1 MSGAN
6 RGHVLLVDDDL
17 ELLAV
22 TAEALQ
28 AAGFKV
34 DTARD
39 GLEALAC
46 LETVEPEVVVADV
59 EMPVMDGY
67 ELCRRVRASGRSEIP
82 FLFCSGLGAP
92 DARLEGLRVGA
103 DDYLQK
109 PANADELVLKLTRQV
124 ERVRQFRAVS
134 ASAPALNAAA
144 LAGYEA
150 RLLRGGGSI
159 DRLGRFELRAIL
171 GRGSMG
177 TVFKAWDTTLE
188 RWVAVKTVR
197 AGVGMAGFWDD
208 DLVRRLVSEAAIV
221 ARFNHPHVVA
231 VHDVRDAADAAY
243 IVMELVDGL
252 SLEALL
258 RSSGRLGTDR
268 TAPLVAALASAL
280 SAAHALNLMHR
291 DVKPGNVLLGRDGTI
306 KLTDFGIASFVSSH
320 TRGRGFGTPGYVPP
334 EAVRGDGIDA
344 SGDLFAL
351 GALAYRCLTGRPAV
365 AGGTPSEI
373 LTNTMH
379 GRVQS
384 LRDAGTAAPMEL
396 VALVDGLL
404 EPDRE
409 KRIGD
414 AALLSSELARLSAA
428 AGWRWAVPELA
439 GAPAGGDAPLPEGS
453 GGPHAQ
459 LFPTLDEGTGR
470 KPETERH

>member
-1 MSGAN
+1 MVEAS

-17 ELLAV
+17 DLLEV
-22 TAEALQ
+22 TTEALQ
-28 AAGFKV
+28 AAGFRV

-39 GLEALAC
+39 GREALAC
-46 LETVEPEVVVADV
+46 LETLEPEVVVADI

-82 FLFCSGLGAP
+82 FLFCSGLDGQ
-92 DARLEGLRVGA
+92 DTRLEGLRVGA

-109 PANADELVLKLTRQV
+109 PANTDELILKLTRQV

-134 ASAPALNAAA
+134 ASSPALNAAA
-144 LAGYEA
+144 LAAFEA
-150 RLLRGGGSI
+150 RLLRGGANI
-159 DRLGRFELRAIL
+159 DRLGRFELRGIL

-197 AGVGMAGFWDD
+197 AGAGMAGFWDD

-243 IVMELVDGL
+243 FVMEMVDGL

-258 RSSGRLGTDR
+258 RSSGRLRADR
-268 TAPLVAALASAL
+268 TAPLVGAISSALA
-280 SAAHALNLMHR
+280 AAHGLNLMHR
-291 DVKPGNVLLGRDGTI
+291 DVKPSNVLLGRDGTI
-306 KLTDFGIASFVSSH
+306 KLTDFGIASFVSAH
-320 TRGRGFGTPGYVPP
+320 TRGRFGTPGYVPP
-334 EAVRGDGIDA
+334 EAVRGDSIDSSA
-344 SGDLFAL
+344 DLFAL
-351 GALAYRCLTGRPAV
+351 GALAYRCLAGKPAIGGR
-365 AGGTPSEI
+365 TPSEI
-373 LTNTMH
+373 LTNTMN
-379 GRVQS
+379 GRVHS
-384 LRDAGTAAPMEL
+384 LREAGTGAPLEL

-404 EPDRE
+404 EPDPS

-414 AALLSSELARLSAA
+414 AALLSAELARLSAA
-428 AGWRWAVPELA
+428 SGWRWTLPALDD
-439 GAPAGGDAPLPEGS
+439 APAGAHAHQREGS
-453 GGPHAQ
+453 GSSLHAQ
-459 LFPTLDEGTGR
+459 LFPTLDEGMGPR
-470 KPETERH
+470 AQTEHE

>member
-1 MSGAN
+1 MSEAD
-6 RGHVLLVDDDL
+6 RGHVLLVDDDPEIL
-17 ELLAV
+17 EV
-22 TAEALQ
+22 TAEAL
-28 AAGFKV
+28 AGSGFRV
-34 DTARD
+34 DIARD
-39 GLEALAC
+39 GREALAF
-46 LETVEPEVVVADV
+46 LETHEPEVVIADV

-82 FLFCSGLGAP
+82 FLFCSGLGES
-92 DARLEGLRVGA
+92 DARLEGLRAGA
-103 DDYLQK
+103 DDYLHK
-109 PANADELVLKLTRQV
+109 PANPDELVLKLTRQV
-124 ERVRQFRAVS
+124 ERVRKFRAVS
-134 ASAPALNAAA
+134 SAGAPALNAAA
-144 LAGYEA
+144 LAAFES
-150 RLLRGGGSI
+150 RLLRGGASI

-197 AGVGMAGFWDD
+197 AGAGMAGFWDD

-258 RSSGRLGTDR
+258 RSSGRLPADR
-268 TAPLVAALASAL
+268 TAPLVGALASAL
-280 SAAHALNLMHR
+280 AAAHALSLMHR

-320 TRGRGFGTPGYVPP
+320 TRGHGFGTPGYVPP
-334 EAVRGDGIDA
+334 EAIRGDGIDA
-344 SGDLFAL
+344 RADLFAL
-351 GALAYRCLTGRPAV
+351 GALAYRCLAGRPAV
-365 AGGTPSEI
+365 EGRTPSEI
-373 LTNTMH
+373 LTNTMN
-379 GRVQS
+379 GRIHS
-384 LRDAGTAAPMEL
+384 LREAGSGAPLEL

-404 EPDRE
+404 EPDPG

-414 AALLSSELARLSAA
+414 AALLSAELARLSAIW
-428 AGWRWAVPELA
+428 GWRWTMPDLDDAL
-439 GAPAGGDAPLPEGS
+439 GDAGQSEAS
-453 GGPHAQ
+453 GGQHAQ
-459 LFPTLDEGTGR
+459 IFPTLAEGAP
-470 KPETERH
+470 PESD

>member
-1 MSGAN
+1 MSEADQ
-6 RGHVLLVDDDL
+6 GHVLLVDDDPEIL
-17 ELLAV
+17 EV

-28 AAGFKV
+28 ASGFRV

-39 GLEALAC
+39 GREALAF
-46 LETVEPEVVVADV
+46 LETAEPEVVVADV

-67 ELCRRVRASGRSEIP
+67 ELCRRVRASGRRDIP

-92 DARLEGLRVGA
+92 DARLQGLRAGA

-109 PANADELVLKLTRQV
+109 PANPDELVLKLTRQV
-124 ERVRQFRAVS
+124 ERVRQFRA
-134 ASAPALNAAA
+134 ATARAPVLNAAA
-144 LAGYEA
+144 LAAFES
-150 RLLRGGGSI
+150 RLLRGGASI
-159 DRLGRFELRAIL
+159 DRLGRFELRGIL

-177 TVFKAWDTTLE
+177 TVFRAWDTTLE

-197 AGVGMAGFWDD
+197 AGAGMAGFWDD

-243 IVMELVDGL
+243 IVMEMVDGL

-258 RSSGRLGTDR
+258 RSFGRLGADR
-268 TAPLVAALASAL
+268 TAPLVGALASAL
-280 SAAHALNLMHR
+280 AAAHALNLMHR

-320 TRGRGFGTPGYVPP
+320 TRGQGFGTPGYVPP

-344 SGDLFAL
+344 RADLFAL

-365 AGGTPSEI
+365 AGRTPSEI
-373 LTNTMH
+373 LTNTIN

-384 LRDAGTAAPMEL
+384 LREAGSGAPLEL
-396 VALVDGLL
+396 VALVDALL
-404 EPDRE
+404 EPDPG

-414 AALLSSELARLSAA
+414 AALLSAELARLSAIW
-428 AGWRWAVPELA
+428 GWRWTMPDLD
-439 GAPAGGDAPLPEGS
+439 DAPGGVSAQEYEES

-459 LFPTLDEGTGR
+459 LFPTLDEGPGAR
-470 KPETERH
+470 PRTERA

>member
-1 MSGAN
+1 
-6 RGHVLLVDDDL
+6 
-17 ELLAV
+17 
-22 TAEALQ
+22 
-28 AAGFKV
+28 
-34 DTARD
+34 
-39 GLEALAC
+39 
-46 LETVEPEVVVADV
+46 
-59 EMPVMDGY
+59 
-67 ELCRRVRASGRSEIP
+67 
-82 FLFCSGLGAP
+82 
-92 DARLEGLRVGA
+92 
-103 DDYLQK
+103 
-109 PANADELVLKLTRQV
+109 
-124 ERVRQFRAVS
+124 
-134 ASAPALNAAA
+134 
-144 LAGYEA
+144 
-150 RLLRGGGSI
+150 
-159 DRLGRFELRAIL
+159 
-171 GRGSMG
+171 
-177 TVFKAWDTTLE
+177 
-188 RWVAVKTVR
+188 
-197 AGVGMAGFWDD
+197 
-208 DLVRRLVSEAAIV
+208 
-221 ARFNHPHVVA
+221 
-231 VHDVRDAADAAY
+231 
-243 IVMELVDGL
+243 
-252 SLEALL
+252 
-258 RSSGRLGTDR
+258 
-268 TAPLVAALASAL
+268 
-280 SAAHALNLMHR
+280 MHR